1 MLYDAKI
8 LEVRQSSE
16 KEGKPTYEYRVHY
29 KGWKNT
35 WDDWVPSDRLRPIND
50 ENRLLQHQLK
60 VDITGSG
67 SDPRRSQNSKP
78 PVSSKKGRG
87 QGSEMGSG
95 RGSED
100 PNANPGSRRRA
111 KDNDIEKVGDYLYS
125 SPKDPELPGS
135 GPDPNASNSHYM
147 DLPTTPRSTSQQLDA
162 SSVSSRTIS
171 RISSTPGPPT
181 PKHELSSSPIPT
193 RTLDEIHTA
202 EDFDVHNLASDLIKA
217 IRPSRNRNRNA
228 TPLSKLSRNER
239 YANRNR
245 NNSPLSKHDRHTD
258 RVVKPRSARCRSDN
272 VAATPGRPLNE
283 MSFEDID
290 AEFSHAPPADSV
302 EHMSREEQKRSHPC
316 APLISGTIGSG
327 PQGSIEH
334 HPSLHRAICERTPF
348 ASKIIF
354 YKACDPKYPKV
365 YIAGVPQTPNTPNQ
379 EAFDP
384 PGSNSQFDINLHSHS
399 FRELRLPVIIYHI
412 AKAKTIQA
420 LRKFIRTLE
429 EQLPIKKPPKWKIV
443 PPTQASDK
451 SFRDYQ
457 DSLHADPQLINYLEF
472 LTAEGAPADLPKT
485 PGMANAESRLFAQKA
500 ITTTNATL
508 IIQMCQVLTDLPGSQ
523 EDQYRLKPM
532 VRIPVPEHLKYL
544 LVDDW
549 ENITKNLQLV
559 DLPSK
564 RPVNFIL
571 DEYFTQKRNERPLG
585 SPDAAILEE
594 FHSGMKVYFQKALG
608 KLLLYRF
615 ERDQYADLQ
624 KYWTST
630 GVRCVDVDGNSVQYK
645 GTMPGD
651 IYGGE
656 HLLRLIVSFP
666 ELIAQTN
673 MDNPSVNRLREEI
686 MRFTTWLSQHANEF
700 FVNRYVGATQEYI
713 ERATASGT

>member
-1 MLYDAKI
+1 M
-8 LEVRQSSE
+8 
-16 KEGKPTYEYRVHY
+16 
-29 KGWKNT
+29 
-35 WDDWVPSDRLRPIND
+35 PSDRLRPIND

-100 PNANPGSRRRA
+100 PNANPGGRRRA
-111 KDNDIEKVGDYLYS
+111 KDNDIEKVGAHFYS
-125 SPKDPELPGS
+125 SPKDPETPCHGLDRRTIES
-135 GPDPNASNSHYM
+135 YSKEM
-147 DLPTTPRSTSQQLDA
+147 PTTPRSSSQHLD
-162 SSVSSRTIS
+162 VSSDESRTLS
-171 RISSTPGPPT
+171 RTTSTPGPIT
-181 PKHELSSSPIPT
+181 PKCELSSSPMPT

-202 EDFDVHNLASDLIKA
+202 EEFDIHNLASRLIKT
-217 IRPSRNRNRNA
+217 INPSRTR
-228 TPLSKLSRNER
+228 SRNH
-239 YANRNR
+239 
-245 NNSPLSKHDRHTD
+245 SPLTRHDRYTD
-258 RVVKPRSARCRSDN
+258 RVVKSRSARRRSDN
-272 VAATPGRPLNE
+272 VAALPKKPLNE

-290 AEFSHAPPADSV
+290 AELGHSPPADPG
-302 EHMSREEQKRSHPC
+302 ERMSRDEQKRSQPC

-327 PQGSIEH
+327 PQSSIEP
-334 HPSLHRAICERTPF
+334 HPYLHRAICERSSF
-348 ASKIIF
+348 AHKIMF
-354 YKACDPKYPKV
+354 YRACDPKYKKA
-365 YIAGVPQTPNTPNQ
+365 YIAGVPQTPNAPNQ

-399 FRELRLPVIIYHI
+399 FRELRLPIIIYHI
-412 AKAKTIQA
+412 AKAKTVQA
-420 LRKFIRTLE
+420 LKKFVRTLE
-429 EQLPIKKPPKWKIV
+429 EQLPIKKPPKWKILN
-443 PPTQASDK
+443 PTQTSTE

-457 DSLHADPQLINYLEF
+457 DPLHADPHLIDYLES
-472 LTAEGAPADLPKT
+472 LTAQGTTANCFKPT
-485 PGMANAESRLFAQKA
+485 RMSNAESRLFAQEA

-508 IIQMCQVLTDLPGSQ
+508 IIQMCQVLTELPGLQ

-564 RPVNFIL
+564 RPVNYIL

-630 GVRCVDVDGNSVQYK
+630 GIRCVDVDGNSVQYK
-645 GTMPGD
+645 GTTPGD

-656 HLLRLIVSFP
+656 HLLRLIG
-666 ELIAQTN
+666 L
-673 MDNPSVNRLREEI
+673 
-686 MRFTTWLSQHANEF
+686 
-700 FVNRYVGATQEYI
+700 
-713 ERATASGT
+713 